1 MVYRVILLRNGK
13 YKQTLHRC
21 RTKDTS
27 IINYQII
34 KKANEN
40 IIFPRRFINSNG
52 IKPVTYEI
60 CVVKDF
66 EDGDG
71 VRTLRDDYGRTYKE
85 KVLFNKWTV
94 LASQEYFYEETFW
107 VYGDDPIHER
117 KTILELMPRIMNG
130 ANKHR
135 YTKQLI
141 VVHNKLVIH
150 NEDEF
155 IMIICKNK
163 EDAQR
168 LHHTLHKAAKK
179 NKIKMLVFMGTASPA
194 TVSRMYELIL
204 DKTDWSIE
212 KIRRTSTKP

>member
-1 MVYRVILLRNGK
+1 MTYRVILLRNGL

-27 IINYQII
+27 FINYQII
-34 KKANEN
+34 KKRNEN
-40 IIFPRRFINSNG
+40 IIFPRKFINSNG
-52 IKPVTYEI
+52 IRPVKYEI

-71 VRTLRDDYGRTYKE
+71 VRTLRDDLGRTYKE

-94 LASQEYFYEETFW
+94 LASHEYNYEETFW

-117 KTILELMPRIMNG
+117 KTIVELMPRIMVG
-130 ANKHR
+130 SGKQK
-135 YTKQLI
+135 YTKQII

-155 IMIICKNK
+155 MMVICKNK

-179 NKIKMLVFMGTASPA
+179 NKIKMLIFMGTASPA
-194 TVSRMYELIL
+194 TVSIMYELIL
-204 DKTDWSIE
+204 EKTDWNIE